1 MSTTAAPTGR
11 PLPAPEREGSAS
23 RWTKQIWLLM
33 GGTFLVH
40 AAGFAYPFMSYRLT
54 EAHFSTHTIGLILAV
69 FGAGGLIGSI
79 ACGWLAD
86 RFGRRD
92 TLIATLLLAAAAL
105 PVLAQTDTAS
115 VLFVA
120 AFISGLVYDASRPIF
135 TAEITDTYPDDP
147 QRAASVNA
155 WRHFTVNVGAAA
167 TGSIGGLLAGAAGIP
182 ALIWANAA
190 ACALFALLAWLVM
203 KPDRTPVTASQNT
216 SGANYRTAATDTA
229 LWLLLAASLAAL
241 TCASGLFSALPMLM
255 ERDGLSAA
263 DYGWAQAANAGAVLA
278 LSPLLNGR
286 LARRAARATP
296 MTGLFALSCLILGVS
311 MGGAGLASSTLGYS
325 TMAALAVPGEIA
337 VVVAASDI
345 LARISPPTARGLY
358 AGLWGAALAAAS
370 IIAPILA
377 AWAISHGG
385 GTLAG
390 AAMLSVGVLGAVMC
404 WPLTVTIR
412 RTQKQ
417 TTAYL

>member
-1 MSTTAAPTGR
+1 
-11 PLPAPEREGSAS
+11 
-23 RWTKQIWLLM
+23 M

-54 EAHFSTHTIGLILAV
+54 EAHISTHTIGLILAV

-86 RFGRRD
+86 RFGRRN

-105 PVLAQTDTAS
+105 PVLAQTDAAS
-115 VLFVA
+115 VLFIA

-147 QRAASVNA
+147 ERAASVNA

-190 ACALFALLAWLVM
+190 ACALFALLAWHVM
-203 KPDRTPVTASQNT
+203 EPDRPMATAVPQIVPGTP
-216 SGANYRTAATDTA
+216 YRAAATDTA

-263 DYGWAQAANAGAVLA
+263 DYGWAQAANAAAVLI

-286 LARRAARATP
+286 LARRAARPTP
-296 MTGLFALSCLILGVS
+296 MTGLFALSCLILGAS
-311 MGGAGLASSTLGYS
+311 MGGAGLASGTLGYS
-325 TMAALAVPGEIA
+325 ATAALAVPGEIA

-358 AGLWGAALAAAS
+358 AGLWGATLAGSS
-370 IIAPILA
+370 IIAPVLA
-377 AWAISHGG
+377 AWSISRGG

-390 AAMLSVGVLGAVMC
+390 AAMLSVGVLGAAVC

-412 RTQKQ
+412 RSQQHAAHPSRPSDGLPPKQ
-417 TTAYL
+417 